1 MIIFFFFQAED
12 GIRDVAVTGVQT
24 CALPISGGLRSNE
37 QPGIGSCVGLVPT
50 NALGSRNATGRIS
63 REQTSERIVAVW
75 GKRPE
80 FVARLPTQMVN
91 DKGRYHSLWPR
102 SESTSTRIFRPS
114 SMQQAP

>member
-1 MIIFFFFQAED
+1 MIKSSGD
-12 GIRDVAVTGVQT
+12 
-24 CALPISGGLRSNE
+24 CAGGLRSNE

-114 SMQQAP
+114 SMRSEEHTSELQSRLHLVCRLLL